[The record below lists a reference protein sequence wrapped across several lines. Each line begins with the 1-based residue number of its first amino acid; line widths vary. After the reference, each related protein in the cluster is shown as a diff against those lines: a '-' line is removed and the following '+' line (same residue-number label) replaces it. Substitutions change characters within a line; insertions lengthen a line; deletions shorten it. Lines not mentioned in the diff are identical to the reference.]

1 MKKAT
6 AKKAPKSRTQKFND
20 GGKIDIPDYKSLAK
34 KVDVCQLEKK
44 MFPSSMK
51 FKTIAHN

>member
-6 AKKAPKSRTQKFND
+6 TKKAPKSRMQKFND

-34 KVDVCQLEKK
+34 KVDVSQLEKK

-51 FKTIAHN
+51 FKTV